1 VLRVLFVPLLTV
13 VLALFVLPS
22 PWGVVLVASV
32 ILWEVAEKTF
42 WLRWTRRL
50 PVVVGREALIGKPV
64 TALSAIEPEGRVRL
78 QGESWN
84 AYCSSGARRGEML
97 EVKGLRGL
105 TLVVGKPGE

>member
-1 VLRVLFVPLLTV
+1 MLRVLFVPLLTI

-22 PWGVVLVASV
+22 PWGVALVASV

-42 WLRWTRRL
+42 WLRWSRRL

-105 TLVVGKPGE
+105 TLVVGKPGD

>member
-1 VLRVLFVPLLTV
+1 MLFVPLLAI
-13 VLALFVLPS
+13 VLALTVLPS

-42 WLRWTRRL
+42 AIRYSRRL

-64 TALSAIEPEGRVRL
+64 TALSTFQPEGRVRF

-84 AYCSSGARRGEML
+84 AYCSSGARRGETL
-97 EVKGLRGL
+97 VVKGLRGL